1 MTWLTRFAIRHA
13 RLTLVLVLLAVFGG
27 VHTYLNQPSQEDPEI
42 TIRVAVITA
51 GFPGMSAHR
60 IEQLLTK
67 PIEEAVRQVPE
78 IERIESASETGV
90 ATVKVELGAQYGD
103 VKRIWADLRNK
114 IDDLAPQLP
123 QGTIGPDVNDDYG
136 RVAVTT
142 VALTGSDF
150 TLAELRAQARWLRDR
165 LAALPLVSRVDLHG
179 IQDERIWLEFD
190 RARLAQLGLTP
201 QAVLGPV
208 AEQNRILPAGALY
221 TEDGLRYG
229 IEPSGAFADEAAI
242 GNVPISTPTGAIIQV
257 RDVLTIR
264 RGYIDPLRK
273 PVYFKGRPAVVLA
286 VSMVSTANIA
296 DFGRGIERRL
306 ATLTTDLPAGMSL
319 DLVTHQPPI
328 VRQSLD
334 EASAN
339 LVQTVTT
346 VLVVVMLF
354 LGLRAGA
361 IVGAIVPLAI
371 LLALVGMQLWEV
383 PLHRISIA
391 AIIISLGLLVDN
403 GVVMA
408 EDIKKRIDGGMERLD
423 AALAA
428 SASLGIPLLT
438 SSLTTILAFLPL
450 MLAEDATG
458 EFLRA
463 LSQVILITLLASWLL
478 AVTITPLLSYR
489 FMPAQS
495 SKGAIAG
502 ADRVRLYY
510 GHLLAGVLRTRYAFV
525 GAMVVLL
532 IMAGLAM
539 RELPTGLLPPSE
551 RAQFIVN
558 LELPAGTSE
567 ARTAEVTQHL
577 AGYLSDSR
585 VNPEVTGNVFYVGY
599 GGPRFFL
606 ALSPLDPAPHVAFGV
621 VNTRSAD
628 DVAALRARVD
638 RFMSEQAYEARG
650 WTEVLFLGSEPPGTL
665 QIRLR
670 GADANELYRLS
681 RSVEELFQAIPGTRH
696 IRGDW
701 SNPVLQIDVA
711 IDQERARRAGLQ
723 PAQVANGLEATFGGV
738 TITELRE
745 GDKLVPIVLRAQ
757 FEDRQSLDRLA
768 ETVVVNQD
776 GAAVPLLQVAAI
788 QGASLPYVIRR
799 FDQERA
805 VTISAINPG
814 MPAAQLLAEMR
825 PGLDALDLPPGYSW
839 EPDGEVT
846 AAREANAALF
856 AYMPHCLMGILVL
869 LIWQFNSLRRP
880 AIILLT
886 IPLVLIGTVL
896 GLHVMGGIF
905 DFNAMLG
912 VVSLAGIIIN
922 NGIVLIDQIDAE
934 RRKGKATRP
943 AVIAASQSRLRPIL
957 MTTLTTIVGLLPL
970 HLFGGPL
977 WYSMTV
983 VMMFGLGIG
992 TILTLGV
999 VPALYAIMF
1008 PDRAAARAQA

>member
-1 MTWLTRFAIRHA
+1 MIWLTRFAIQHA

-27 VHTYLNQPSQEDPEI
+27 VYTYLNQPSQEDPEI
-42 TIRVAVITA
+42 TIRTAVITA
-51 GFPGMSAHR
+51 GFPGMSAQR
-60 IEQLLTK
+60 VEQLLTK
-67 PIEEAVRQVPE
+67 PIEETVRLVPE
-78 IERIESASETGV
+78 VDQIESASETGV
-90 ATVKVELGAQYGD
+90 ATVKVELGARYSD
-103 VKRIWADLRNK
+103 VKRIWGDLRNK
-114 IDDLAPQLP
+114 IDDLAPSLP

-142 VALTGSDF
+142 LALTGPDF

-179 IQDERIWLEFD
+179 IQEERVWLEFD
-190 RARLAQLGLTP
+190 RARLGQLGLTP

-221 TEDGLRYG
+221 TEDGLRYS

-242 GNVPISTPTGAIIQV
+242 GNVPISTPSGAIIQA

-264 RGYIDPLRK
+264 RGYADPVRK
-273 PVYFKGRPAVVLA
+273 PVYFNGRAAVVLA
-286 VSMVSTANIA
+286 VSMVSNANIA
-296 DFGRGIERRL
+296 DFGRDLEQHI
-306 ATLTTDLPAGMSL
+306 AILTADLPAGMSL
-319 DLVTHQPPI
+319 DLVTHQSPI

-334 EASAN
+334 EASEN
-339 LVQTVTT
+339 LLQTVAT

-478 AVTITPLLSYR
+478 AVTITPVLSYR
-489 FMPAQS
+489 FMPAAS
-495 SKGAIAG
+495 SPGATAG
-502 ADRVRLYY
+502 AGRVQLSY
-510 GHLLAGVLRTRYAFV
+510 GHLLAGVLRVRYAFI

-532 IMAGLAM
+532 ILAGLAL
-539 RELPTGLLPPSE
+539 RAVPTGLLPPSE
-551 RAQFIVN
+551 RAQFVVN

-567 ARTAEVTQHL
+567 ARMAEVTQRL
-577 AGYLSDSR
+577 AHFLSHSR
-585 VNPEVTGNVFYVGY
+585 INPEVTGNVFYVGY

-606 ALSPLDPAPHVAFGV
+606 ALAPLDPAPHIAFGV

-628 DVAALRARVD
+628 DVAVLRARVD
-638 RFMSEQAYEARG
+638 RFIADQIYEGRG
-650 WTEVLFLGSEPPGTL
+650 WTDVLFLGSEPPGTL

-681 RSVEELFQAIPGTRH
+681 RSVEELFQAIPGTRN

-723 PAQVANGLEATFGGV
+723 PTQVASGLEATFKGA

-745 GDKLVPIVLRAQ
+745 GDKLVPVVLRARL
-757 FEDRQSLDRLA
+757 EDRQSLDRLA
-768 ETVVVNQD
+768 ETTVVNQD
-776 GAAVPLLQVAAI
+776 GVAVPLLQVAAI
-788 QGASLPYVIRR
+788 QGTSLPYVIRR
-799 FDQERA
+799 FEQERA
-805 VTISAINPG
+805 VTISAVNSG
-814 MPAAQLLAEMR
+814 MQAARLLAAMR
-825 PGLDALDLPPGYSW
+825 PGLDALALPQGYSW

-846 AAREANAALF
+846 AARKANAALF
-856 AYMPHCLMGILVL
+856 AYMPHCLVGIVVL

-886 IPLVLIGTVL
+886 IPLVLIGAVL
-896 GLHVMGGIF
+896 GLRLMGGIF

-912 VVSLAGIIIN
+912 IVSLAGIIIN
-922 NGIVLIDQIDAE
+922 NGIVLIDQIDTE
-934 RRKGKATRP
+934 RRKGKTTRA

-970 HLFGGPL
+970 HFFGGPL

-999 VPALYAIMF
+999 VPALYVIMF
-1008 PDRAAARAQA
+1008 PDGRTARSQV